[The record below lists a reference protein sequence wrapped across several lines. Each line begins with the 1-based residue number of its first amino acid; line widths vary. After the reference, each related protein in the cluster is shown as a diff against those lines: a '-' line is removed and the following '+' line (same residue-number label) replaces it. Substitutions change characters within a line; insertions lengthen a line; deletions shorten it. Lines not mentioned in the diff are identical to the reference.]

1 MENVKKPKRRKVEKV
16 KCRVGIKH
24 LVPYCDHESIDTHTK
39 AFVPFSIRIEFNRI
53 EKLHFYLKITYWQY
67 YLDFEC
73 DFVGFPVLR
82 KMNTIRHVICG
93 TFILLNNYLIL
104 QSNIALYRYSF
115 EFFCSL
121 NFVHSSFF
129 LKPH

>member
-1 MENVKKPKRRKVEKV
+1 MEYVKKPKRRKVEKV
-16 KCRVGIKH
+16 KCRVCIKH
-24 LVPYCDHESIDTHTK
+24 LVLYCDHESIDTHTK

-82 KMNTIRHVICG
+82 KMH
-93 TFILLNNYLIL
+93 
-104 QSNIALYRYSF
+104 
-115 EFFCSL
+115 
-121 NFVHSSFF
+121 FVHEHHSTCNLRHFHSIEQLPNPPIEHRIISLFI
-129 LKPH
+129 